1 MNSTSVSIITGF
13 LGVGKTTFIKNLL
26 ALRPA
31 NEKWAVIVNEFG
43 QVGVDAL
50 LLEDD
55 SVIIKQI
62 PGGCACCAAQ
72 LPFQLA
78 LNQLLKKENPS
89 RILIEPSGLG
99 HAKEISKI
107 LQQSQY
113 DNWLT
118 LKSVITLIDPMQYQ
132 QIKYRDHEIY
142 QQQLQAADALYL
154 NKIEKADELSIQ
166 TVMDYANSHS
176 ILAQLAFSRFDQNV
190 LDWMD
195 TCKKEPVSG
204 MVFRYQAK
212 VESPVS
218 EKETLQFY
226 QASVV
231 TDHTQYDL
239 SILLERLNQSNFQR
253 VKAVLNTDQG
263 VVAING
269 VHGDVKY
276 RLYDPDTQEFLIEA
290 IDSKKINE
298 SDVNNILS
306 AAQSGEPH

>member
-1 MNSTSVSIITGF
+1 MNLTKVSIITGF
-13 LGVGKTTFIKNLL
+13 LGVGKTTFIKHLL

-78 LNQLLKKENPS
+78 LNQLLKTEKPN

-99 HAKEISKI
+99 HAQEISKI

-113 DNWLT
+113 ENWLA
-118 LKSVITLIDPMQYQ
+118 LSSVITLIDPMQYQ
-132 QIKYRDHEIY
+132 QKKYREHEIY

-154 NKIEKADELSIQ
+154 NKIEKANEPSIQ
-166 TVMDYANSHS
+166 TVMDYASSQS
-176 ILAQLAFSRFDQNV
+176 ISAQLAFSVFDQSV

-195 TCKKEPVSG
+195 ACKKKPVSG
-204 MVFRYQAK
+204 MFSRFQEK
-212 VESPVS
+212 VKKPDSESALL
-218 EKETLQFY
+218 EFY

-231 TDHTQYDL
+231 TDHTEYKL
-239 SILLERLNQSNFQR
+239 PILLERLKQSHFQR

-269 VHGDVKY
+269 VHGDIQHKM
-276 RLYDPDTQEFLIEA
+276 YDHDTQEFLIEA
-290 IDSKKINE
+290 IDSKQISE
-298 SDVNNILS
+298 SDVNDILS
-306 AAQSGEPH
+306 AAQ